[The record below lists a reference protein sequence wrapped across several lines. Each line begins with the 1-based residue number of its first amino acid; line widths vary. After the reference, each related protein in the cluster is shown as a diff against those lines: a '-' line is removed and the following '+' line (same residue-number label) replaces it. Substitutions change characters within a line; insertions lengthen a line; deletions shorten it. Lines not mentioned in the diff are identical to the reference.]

1 MADPPPSSR
10 PLLMREPQSLNPT
23 IRRVVLALVLALSG
37 AGALAQDLSE
47 PRNNR
52 IYAARAG
59 QARIAVDPSPA
70 LQWQVVDEAGAVVR
84 AWASSEPAGEIAVP
98 IGGWYRL
105 MLRNALASGEGQ
117 PIGGRFAVGMVVL
130 ITGQSQAEAFFQ
142 GSLPLAGAHPVGR
155 RDPPQPPVT
164 AVLTDCNGPR
174 PYCAGDNTFWQI
186 APEGLGARLL
196 LVALAE
202 RWRMPVGLVNAAT
215 GAASAAQLADRAQPA
230 GNRLTRMA
238 ASAAPLSA
246 AVIMGHGTTDA
257 FFPTTPEAFDAAMAT
272 IVATLRD
279 NGPPALPVLLS
290 PLPPLT
296 QASSSMT
303 HPTTLSLMRDNWL
316 QWLGLQP
323 GAALD
328 GYGQA
333 RAEAIRDAQRRLM
346 RSLSLLDGGS
356 LERVRPG
363 LDGIHWSEA
372 GVREAARVTAA
383 ALIRALPLSRP

>member
-1 MADPPPSSR
+1 M
-10 PLLMREPQSLNPT
+10 LMWTQMRFNRFLM
-23 IRRVVLALVLALSG
+23 LALFVMLPGMSAV
-37 AGALAQDLSE
+37 AQDQSE

-52 IYAARAG
+52 IYAAQRG
-59 QARIAVDPSPA
+59 VARITVAPSA
-70 LQWQVVDEAGAVVR
+70 TLHWQVVDEAGGVVR
-84 AWASSEPAGEIAVP
+84 PWAASAPPGEVSVP
-98 IGGWYRL
+98 VGGWYRL
-105 MLRNALASGEGQ
+105 MLRAAGTSDEGQ
-117 PIGGRFAVGMVVL
+117 VVGGRFAAGMVIL
-130 ITGQSQAEAFFQ
+130 ITGQSQAEAFFEA
-142 GSLPLAGAHPVGR
+142 SLPIAGAHPVGR
-155 RDPPQPPVT
+155 RDPAQPPVT

-174 PYCAGDNTFWQI
+174 PYCAGDNTFWQP
-186 APEGLGARLL
+186 APAGLGARLL

-230 GNRLTRMA
+230 GNRLARLA

-246 AVIMGHGTTDA
+246 ALIMGHGTTDA
-257 FFPTTPEAFDAAMAT
+257 FFPVPPEAFDAAMAA

-296 QASSSMT
+296 RPSSSVT
-303 HPTTLSLMRDNWL
+303 HPTTLSVMRDNWM

-328 GYGQA
+328 DYGQA
-333 RAEAIRDAQRRLM
+333 RAEAIRTAQRRLI
-346 RSLSLLDGGS
+346 RSLSLMDGGD

-383 ALIRALPLSRP
+383 ALLRAVPVSRP